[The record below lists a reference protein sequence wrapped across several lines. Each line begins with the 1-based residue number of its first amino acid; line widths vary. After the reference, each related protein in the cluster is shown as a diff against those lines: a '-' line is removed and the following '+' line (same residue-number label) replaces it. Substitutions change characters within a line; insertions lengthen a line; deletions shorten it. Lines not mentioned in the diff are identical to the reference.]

1 MKLDLLRRQ
10 KLDSLIQI
18 LNHDNNGR
26 GYDVKMLFDDVQCI
40 SPFFHLV
47 RSNFHKFDI
56 KINQR
61 IHDML
66 KKTLLPI
73 TDATVEM
80 FRLEMS
86 INDATGLDRNVI
98 LYAYES
104 LLIQTPSY
112 QKLYQEALYYGVIG
126 GNTSSKSRRYRM
138 YQEILNQKYMPFRFG
153 DFSRIRLVN
162 HAVYEK
168 VCEILNEKENEFFNS
183 FWNPSEINLCDL
195 FRENIKDECHNPL

>member
-1 MKLDLLRRQ
+1 MKSDLLNRQ
-10 KLDSLIQI
+10 QLDTLIQI

-26 GYDVKMLFDDVQCI
+26 VYDAKMIFDDVQVI
-40 SPFFHLV
+40 SPFVHLV
-47 RSNFHKFDI
+47 RSNFHQFDI

-66 KKTLLPI
+66 NKTLLPI

-104 LLIQTPSY
+104 LLVQTPSY
-112 QKLYQEALYYGVIG
+112 QELYQDALYYGVIG
-126 GNTSSKSRRYRM
+126 GNISSQSRRYRM

-153 DFSRIRLVN
+153 EFSRIRLVN

-168 VCEILNEKENEFFNS
+168 VCVILNAKENEFFNS

-195 FRENIKDECHNPL
+195 LRDNIKDECHNPL

>member
-1 MKLDLLRRQ
+1 MKLDLLKRQ
-10 KLDSLIQI
+10 QLDALVQV
-18 LNHDNNGR
+18 LNHENNGR
-26 GYDVKMLFDDVQCI
+26 VYDTKMIFDDVQVI
-40 SPFFHLV
+40 SPFVHLV
-47 RSNFHKFDI
+47 RSKFHQFDI

-61 IHDML
+61 IYDML
-66 KKTLLPI
+66 NKTLLPI
-73 TDATVEM
+73 NDTTVEM
-80 FRLEMS
+80 FRLELS

-112 QKLYQEALYYGVIG
+112 QELYQDALYYGVIG
-126 GNTSSKSRRYRM
+126 GNISSQSRRYRM

-153 DFSRIRLVN
+153 EFSRIRLVN

-168 VCEILNEKENEFFNS
+168 VCVILNAKENEFFNS

-195 FRENIKDECHNPL
+195 LRDNIKDECHNPL

>member
-1 MKLDLLRRQ
+1 MKSDLLLRQ
-10 KLDSLIQI
+10 QLDSLIQI

-26 GYDVKMLFDDVQCI
+26 VYDAKMIFDDVQVI
-40 SPFFHLV
+40 SPFVHLV
-47 RSNFHKFDI
+47 RSNFHQFDI

-66 KKTLLPI
+66 NKTLLPI

-112 QKLYQEALYYGVIG
+112 QELYQEALYYGVIG
-126 GNTSSKSRRYRM
+126 GNISNQSRRYRM

-162 HAVYEK
+162 HAVFLK
-168 VCEILNEKENEFFNS
+168 VCEILTEKENEFFNS

>member
-1 MKLDLLRRQ
+1 MKSDLLLRQ
-10 KLDSLIQI
+10 QLDSLIQI

-26 GYDVKMLFDDVQCI
+26 VYDAKMIFDDVQVI
-40 SPFFHLV
+40 SPFVHLV
-47 RSNFHKFDI
+47 RSNFHQFDI
-56 KINQR
+56 KINQH

-66 KKTLLPI
+66 NKTLLPI

-104 LLIQTPSY
+104 LLVQTPSY
-112 QKLYQEALYYGVIG
+112 QELYQDALYYGVIG
-126 GNTSSKSRRYRM
+126 GNISSQSRRYRM

-153 DFSRIRLVN
+153 EFSRIRLVN

-195 FRENIKDECHNPL
+195 LRDNIKDECHNPL

>member
-1 MKLDLLRRQ
+1 MKSDLLNRQ
-10 KLDSLIQI
+10 QLDTLIQI

-26 GYDVKMLFDDVQCI
+26 VYDAKMIFDDVQVI
-40 SPFFHLV
+40 SPFVHLV
-47 RSNFHKFDI
+47 RSNLHQFDI
-56 KINQR
+56 KINQL

-66 KKTLLPI
+66 NKTLLPI

-104 LLIQTPSY
+104 LLVQTPSY
-112 QKLYQEALYYGVIG
+112 QELYQDALYYGVIG
-126 GNTSSKSRRYRM
+126 GNISSQSRRYRM
-138 YQEILNQKYMPFRFG
+138 YQEILNQNYMPFRFG
-153 DFSRIRLVN
+153 EFSRIRLVN

-168 VCEILNEKENEFFNS
+168 VCVILNEKENEFFNS

-195 FRENIKDECHNPL
+195 LRDNIKDECHNPL